1 MLPALLPLLPL
12 LLAVAPQQSEL
23 VLSRQD
29 SVAGRPIRT
38 FERAVIADDGSWDVV
53 ALLDTLVHN
62 GNGVRIGSAG
72 PVYAEGDLLAGLGLR
87 IHYLRTLAGSGANVT
102 QRLRGGFEPPRS
114 YGNTEVLLGRGQEL
128 LTVFELADVQ
138 GLPATSRVRTIL
150 DTAANGN
157 TTVLAVVGL
166 FDAPGQALVRIE
178 FDAGGAILARTVELA
193 RGDLL
198 PDGSSVDQIGEARL
212 DEQGHWIAR
221 VDSRR
226 LLDSRNRILLAV
238 GTPSPLPGRPYSH
251 LFDFDNNDFGGY
263 AAAVHVEGDPATDA
277 LLIRNGAVLAQE
289 GQLLPSL
296 SPAVPAPVLE
306 GIGQVRLA
314 NSGDVYWFAVGA
326 GGGLADALVL
336 RNQETVLQAG
346 VSRIDG
352 NLLLEFDEAADRLEV
367 SPSGRFLIARVRLE
381 NTGKALV
388 TADFGASQVLLDC
401 ARNPA
406 TLRHTEGL
414 VLAGRTI
421 RLELDGP
428 ARPGSLA
435 TIHLATAL
443 AQPGQPCGVATPF
456 GEMLLDPARVVASFV
471 AGTFAGGPVGLD
483 LAIPADLA
491 LVNRKVYLQGA
502 FLRPGIL
509 LSNGL
514 SLEIGAP

>member
-1 MLPALLPLLPL
+1 MLPALLLALPAL
-12 LLAVAPQQSEL
+12 APQQSEL

-29 SVAGRPIRT
+29 FVAGRQIRT

-62 GNGVRIGSAG
+62 GNGVRVGSAG
-72 PVYAEGDLLAGLGLR
+72 LVYAEGDFLAGPGLR
-87 IHYLRTLAGSGANVT
+87 IDYLRNLAGSGANAT
-102 QRLRGGFEPPRS
+102 QRLRGGFEPPRP

-128 LTVFELADVQ
+128 LTAYELANVQ
-138 GLPATSRVRTIL
+138 GLPATSRLSRIL

-157 TTVLAVVGL
+157 TTVVAVVGL
-166 FDAPGQALVRIE
+166 YDAPGQALVRIE
-178 FDAGGAILARTVELA
+178 LDASGTVLARTLELA
-193 RGDLL
+193 RGDVL
-198 PDGSSVDQIGEARL
+198 PDGSVVDQIEDPRL
-212 DEQGHWIAR
+212 DERGNWVVR
-221 VDSRR
+221 VNQRR
-226 LLDSRNRILLAV
+226 LVARNRVLLAE
-238 GTPSPLPGRPYSH
+238 GTPSPLPGRDYQEI
-251 LFDFDNNDFGGY
+251 LDFDTNDLGGL
-263 AAAVHVEGDPATDA
+263 AAAVRLDGDVATDLV
-277 LLIRNGAVLAQE
+277 LLRNGAVLAQE

-296 SPAVPAPVLE
+296 SAAVPAPVLAE
-306 GIGQVRLA
+306 IGQVQLA
-314 NSGDVYWFAVGA
+314 NSGDVTWFAVGM

-336 RNQETVLQAG
+336 RNLETVLQAG
-346 VSRIDG
+346 VTRVDG
-352 NLLLEFDEAADRLEV
+352 KLLLEFDGDADRLAT
-367 SPSGRFLIARVRLE
+367 SPSGRFLLAKVRLE
-381 NTGKALV
+381 STGKALV
-388 TADFGASQVLLDC
+388 TADFGASRVLLDC

-406 TLRHTEGL
+406 TLRHTDGL
-414 VLAGRTI
+414 VLAGRTV

-443 AQPGQPCGVATPF
+443 AQPGQPCGVPTPF
-456 GEMLLDPARVVASFV
+456 GELLLDPARVVASFV

>member
-1 MLPALLPLLPL
+1 MLPPLLPALLLV
-12 LLAVAPQQSEL
+12 VAPQQSEL

-29 SVAGRPIRT
+29 SVAGQPIRT
-38 FERAVIADDGSWDVV
+38 FERVVIADDGSWDVV

-62 GNGVRIGSAG
+62 GNGVRVGSAG
-72 PVYAEGDLLAGLGLR
+72 PVYAEGDLLAGPGLR
-87 IHYLRTLAGSGANVT
+87 IHYLRALEGSGANVT
-102 QRLRGGFEPPRS
+102 QRLRGGFEPPRP

-138 GLPATSRVRTIL
+138 GLPATSLVRTIL
-150 DTAANGN
+150 DTAANGS

-178 FDAGGAILARTVELA
+178 LDASGTVLARTLELA
-193 RGDLL
+193 RGDVL
-198 PDGSSVDQIGEARL
+198 PNGTVVDQIWDPRL
-212 DEQGHWIAR
+212 DERGNWVVRVNQG
-221 VDSRR
+221 
-226 LLDSRNRILLAV
+226 LLVARNRVLLAT
-238 GTPSPLPGRPYSH
+238 GSPSPLPGRDYRQ
-251 LFDFDNNDFGGY
+251 LLDFDGNDLGGL
-263 AAAVHVEGDPATDA
+263 AAAVRVEGDPATDA
-277 LLIRNGAVLAQE
+277 LLIRNGAVLAQK

-314 NSGDVYWFAVGA
+314 NSGDVTWFAMGA
-326 GGGLADALVL
+326 GGSLADALVL

-352 NLLLEFDEAADRLEV
+352 KLLLEFDEAADRLEV
-367 SPSGRFLIARVRLE
+367 SPSGRFLIAKVRLE
-381 NTGKALV
+381 GTGKALV
-388 TADFGASQVLLDC
+388 TADFGASRVLLDC

-406 TLRHTEGL
+406 TLRHTDGL
-414 VLAGRTI
+414 VLAGRTV

-443 AQPGQPCGVATPF
+443 AQPGQPCGVPTPF
-456 GEMLLDPARVVASFV
+456 GELLLDPARVVASFV

-483 LAIPADLA
+483 LAIPADLT